1 MGGCSSECIKNY
13 LFDEDINI
21 RGNKIFKKIT
31 INLNIQNLE
40 LTEKEKILL
49 DECTKL
55 LREAE
60 KERSIIAKKFE
71 TFLFDTGA
79 CVLIRPTMERAL
91 ISYVINLLTQ
101 IYITAFK
108 KNPDFHMKEL
118 YSTNFIVV
126 SKEKPY
132 FKINGSIKETL
143 KEKYDF
149 DFQENEIIKKG
160 LDSLKD
166 LLSTLPNLK
175 VMLQNQLIILKNIIV
190 HSFNNKK
197 SLKSLKVGLESMSFL
212 LEFFNEITSGIS
224 EAQIKLSKF
233 NNLELYFK
241 IAEDAAKN
249 NISDP
254 KEIVMIYGFGEN
266 CGNMEKWKDNITYKE
281 NHQMKF

>member
-118 YSTNFIVV
+118 YLTNFIVV

-190 HSFNNKK
+190 HSFNNKE

-233 NNLELYFK
+233 NNLELHFK